1 MVKNFLIATICL
13 FSMWTYSQE
22 KDIEGN
28 VTDKESGTPLLGVNV
43 IVEGTSQG
51 TTTDF
56 DGNYSLSSV
65 PNDATLVFSYLGFQT
80 LELKV
85 SEASDFDV
93 QLISD
98 TEALDD
104 VVVIGYGSSSKRN
117 ITGAVTK
124 LDSQKIQKLDP
135 VNAGTA
141 LQGTVAGVNALST
154 GGSPGADV
162 NIRIRGVGTNGNN
175 KPLIIVDGFQ
185 YEGPIN
191 SINANDIESYTVL
204 KDAQAA
210 IYGSAGSNGVIL
222 ITTKDGKK
230 NQKAKIKYDTYYGIQ
245 ETTRELPLLNAT
257 EYALLLNESY
267 TNSGQVSPIQN
278 FTNLGRGTDWQ
289 GEVFKQAPINSHSI
303 SVEGGGEKTTY
314 SLSGSHLDQEGI
326 VGGSKS
332 GFQRSTAKLSLKTEL
347 RDNLT
352 VTGKVFFNHTK
363 RNLLN
368 DFGLGSVLF
377 NAINIAPTI
386 GPSVDNLDGQ
396 IDLGNEVV
404 NPLTQIDNTFNQVIN
419 NRLSGTFQVNYDYAK
434 NLNLQARI
442 GFNSSTVR
450 GREFLPIFNYGPNKV
465 FNRDDTNQVNQNIDY
480 NNDYTFDLFNTYEN
494 TFADVHDVTFLLGT
508 TAYREYGES
517 LAGSNVGIPNN
528 NPDLAD
534 LGQAI
539 GSGDQE
545 TNNSFTF
552 DFRRISYFGRL
563 EYEFDKK
570 YLLSA
575 ILRFDTSSRFGPNNK
590 TAVFPS
596 FSGGWVAS
604 EEDFLNLPEAIDY
617 FKVRSSYGILGNDR
631 IPDFGFLSL
640 LNGEATYVSAED
652 GSLIQ
657 GQALGQLPNPNLK
670 WEEAR
675 KFNLGFDTSLFENK
689 FNITF
694 DYYRNIR
701 EDLLIPFI
709 PVSGILGIAAPGAS
723 APTINAGT
731 VRNKGFEFSI
741 DYSEDIS
748 DDFNISAGFN
758 VATISNEVKNVIGTP
773 FIEGGEFG
781 VGQPAPARME
791 EGLPLG
797 YFFGYQTDGIFQ
809 SQAEADTH
817 PDQQALGG
825 TARAGD
831 IRYRDL
837 NDDGVIDENDRTYLG
852 DPIPDVT
859 LGLNLTTQFKN
870 FDFSMYAFS
879 NLGQEMVR
887 NYERDQPN
895 VNQLN
900 YRLNRWTGP
909 GTSNTVPRVT
919 TQGTSNNVLSDFF
932 VEDASFARIQTI
944 SLGYTFPESVYE
956 KSGLSRLRIYGKV
969 DNVATFTE
977 YRGYDPTAS
986 TGAPIGGGIDVGFY
1000 PLPRTFILG
1009 LNVEL

>member
-1 MVKNFLIATICL
+1 MVKNFLIATLCL
-13 FSMWTYSQE
+13 LSMWVYSQE
-22 KDIEGN
+22 KDIEGS
-28 VTDKESGTPLLGVNV
+28 VVDKESGTPLLGVNV
-43 IVEGTSQG
+43 VVEGTSQG

-56 DGNYSLSSV
+56 DGNFALSDV

-80 LELKV
+80 LKLNV
-85 SEASDFDV
+85 AEAKGFEI
-93 QLISD
+93 QLVSD

-124 LDSQKIQKLDP
+124 LDSQKIEKLDP

-141 LQGTVAGVNALST
+141 LQGTIAGVNALQT

-162 NIRIRGVGTNGNN
+162 NIRIRGVGTNGDN
-175 KPLIIVDGFQ
+175 KPLIILDGFQ
-185 YEGPIN
+185 YEGPLN
-191 SINANDIESYTVL
+191 SINPNDIESFTVL
-204 KDAQAA
+204 KDAQAS
-210 IYGSAGSNGVIL
+210 IYGSAGSNGVVL
-222 ITTKDGKK
+222 ITTKQGKK
-230 NQKAKIKYDTYYGIQ
+230 NQKAKIKYDAYYGVQ

-278 FTNLGRGTDWQ
+278 FNNLGAGTDWQ
-289 GEVFKQAPINSHSI
+289 GAVFEQAPVMSHNI
-303 SVEGGGEKTTY
+303 SAEGGGEKVTY
-314 SLSGSHLDQEGI
+314 SISGSHLDQDGI

-332 GFQRSTAKLSLKTEL
+332 GFQRSTAKLSLNADL

-352 VTGKVFFNHTK
+352 VSTSVFFNHTK

-377 NAINIAPTI
+377 NAINISPTI
-386 GPSVDNLDGQ
+386 DQSVDDLTGQ
-396 IDLGNEVV
+396 IDLGNEVI

-419 NRLSGTFQVNYDYAK
+419 NRLSGTFQIDYDYAK
-434 NLNLQARI
+434 NLNLTARI

-450 GREFLPIFNYGPNKV
+450 GRQFLPAFNFGPNRV
-465 FNRDDTNQVNQNIDY
+465 FNRDESQINQNINY
-480 NNDYTFDLFNTYEN
+480 NNDYTFDLFNTYKN
-494 TFADVHDVTFLLGT
+494 TFDDVHGVTFLLGT
-508 TAYREYGES
+508 TAYREYGQGLS
-517 LAGSNVGIPNN
+517 GSNVGIPNN
-528 NPDLAD
+528 NPNFGD

-545 TNNSFTF
+545 TNTSFTF

-563 EYEFDKK
+563 EYDFDNK

-575 ILRFDTSSRFGPNNK
+575 ILRFDSSSSFGPNNS

-596 FSGGWVAS
+596 FSGGWVVT
-604 EEDFLNLPEAIDY
+604 EEDWFDYPETIDY
-617 FKVRSSYGILGNDR
+617 FKIRSSYGVLGNDR
-631 IPDFGFLSL
+631 IPTFGYLSL
-640 LNGEATYVSAED
+640 LNGEATYVSSED

-675 KFNLGFDTSLFENK
+675 KFNIGFDTSLWNNK
-689 FNITF
+689 FNITL

-701 EDLLIPFI
+701 EDLLIPGI
-709 PVSGILGIAAPGAS
+709 PVSGIFGTFAPGAS
-723 APTINAGT
+723 SPTINAGT
-731 VRNKGFEFSI
+731 VRNKGIEFSV
-741 DYSEDIS
+741 DYSESFS
-748 DDFNISAGFN
+748 DDFTLSAGFN
-758 VATISNEVKNVIGTP
+758 VATVSNEVKRVSGAA
-773 FIEGGEFG
+773 FLEGGEFG
-781 VGQPAPARME
+781 VGQPAPSRMQ

-797 YFFGYQTDGIFQ
+797 YFYGYQTDGIFQ
-809 SQAEADTH
+809 SQAEADAH

-825 TARAGD
+825 VARAGD
-831 IRYRDL
+831 IRYLDL
-837 NDDGVIDENDRTYLG
+837 NDDGVIDENDRTNLG
-852 DPIPDVT
+852 NPIPDVT
-859 LGLNLTTQFKN
+859 MGLNLTMNYKN
-870 FDFSMYAFS
+870 LDFSVYGFS

-919 TQGTSNNVLSDFF
+919 TQGTSNNAFSDFF
-932 VEDASFARIQTI
+932 VEDASFARIQTL
-944 SLGYTFPESVYE
+944 SLGYTFPKSVYE
-956 KSGLSRLRIYGKV
+956 KSGLSNLRIYGKV
-969 DNVATFTE
+969 DNVVTFTE

-986 TGAPIGGGIDVGFY
+986 TGAPIGGGIDLGFY
-1000 PLPRTFILG
+1000 PLPRTFMLG
-1009 LNVEL
+1009 VNVEL